1 MINHGTQYSTT
12 QPKEIEMTA
21 DAVFT
26 ATDITPYSKEIEG
39 HTINGFS
46 YTCKQYTKDEYLMQQ
61 SESIATLQEQL
72 AAAKILLGVD

>member
-1 MINHGTQYSTT
+1 MINHGIQYSVS
-12 QPKEIEMTA
+12 QPQEIEITS
-21 DAVFT
+21 DAVFV

-46 YTCKQYTKDEYLMQQ
+46 YTYKQYTKDEYLMQQ
-61 SESIATLQEQL
+61 SESIAALQEQL

>member
-1 MINHGTQYSTT
+1 MINLGTQYSTT
-12 QPKEIEMTA
+12 RPQDIEMTA

-39 HTINGFS
+39 HTVNGFS
-46 YTCKQYTKDEYLMQQ
+46 YTYKQYTKDEYLMQQ
-61 SESIATLQEQL
+61 SASIAALQEEL